1 MKGPSEEGASE
12 GGGNQATAALAVFS
26 FVREVT
32 EPIDYFY
39 CFPASRSGEKNTDTA
54 SSQPEPGPQGEFAN
68 ERQTGVGGAPT
79 PAVLIAAETVEKQG
93 LVFAG
98 WTALPLQVLDLYRER
113 GLFIAF
119 LLMST

>member
-1 MKGPSEEGASE
+1 MLRGGEGAQQ
-12 GGGNQATAALAVFS
+12 GRRQRGWGNRATAALAVFS
-26 FVREVT
+26 FVHEVT
-32 EPIDYFY
+32 GPIDYFY

-93 LVFAG
+93 LVFVRVDSSSPPSLG
-98 WTALPLQVLDLYRER
+98 SL
-113 GLFIAF
+113 
-119 LLMST
+119 S